1 MRHLTNNI
9 STIQWYNTE
18 TVTRVII
25 ILKYRQDAQIGYCL
39 KTLSSAKVDLP
50 SIKQQRVTIS
60 ATTEYQ
66 NVALG
71 FAAPARAPG
80 A

>member
-1 MRHLTNNI
+1 MY
-9 STIQWYNTE
+9 S
-18 TVTRVII
+18 V
-25 ILKYRQDAQIGYCL
+25 

-71 FAAPARAPG
+71 FTGYLDCRSWSRSLNIRTDG
-80 A
+80 RRV